1 MSDIYAKKQKVPIR
15 SKMRIGA
22 EKIEDTIMSLRI
34 YAISRGWLEY
44 IYINHGDTSMNTTVV
59 HLVITIGGL
68 IFQTAAFAICAK
80 SS

>member
-15 SKMRIGA
+15 SKMRIGT

-44 IYINHGDTSMNTTVV
+44 IY
-59 HLVITIGGL
+59 
-68 IFQTAAFAICAK
+68 K
-80 SS
+80 PR